1 MQDIDGPL
9 PKHLIPFWA
18 QECWTWHTVEW
29 WHRLWNRTGLVDVEL
44 VEKMPDCWKLWL
56 EWKKARVAAG
66 DDSPSLQSDIQ
77 VLEADQG
84 RYMGFIR
91 MIARRK

>member
-29 WHRLWNRTGLVDVEL
+29 WHRLWSRTGLVDVEW
-44 VEKMPDCWKLWL
+44 VEKMPGAWKLWL
-56 EWKKARVAAG
+56 EWKKARATAG

-91 MIARRK
+91 MIARV

>member
-1 MQDIDGPL
+1 M
-9 PKHLIPFWA
+9 
-18 QECWTWHTVEW
+18 E
-29 WHRLWNRTGLVDVEL
+29 VEL
-44 VEKMPDCWKLWL
+44 AEKMPDCWKLWL
-56 EWKKARVAAG
+56 DWKKARVAAG